1 MMINYRRLL
10 LPLTLAALL
19 AGYLM
24 LAPAAGAA
32 SSSIG
37 DSEEISALL
46 SNARFEAIELR
57 DDSDKMLSFSRSV
70 LPSQNFAGKLTDV
83 KDHVNKAG
91 KLLAKLDQARRTG
104 SPWQQQAID
113 HITPVLKELAANT
126 EATINHFNDNRML
139 VHSKELVE
147 YCSVNYELAK
157 ELAALVEDFIDY
169 GESQAKFAE
178 LQKKVEA
185 R

>member
-1 MMINYRRLL
+1 MTNYRRLRL
-10 LPLTLAALL
+10 SLTLAALL
-19 AGYLM
+19 GGYLM
-24 LAPAAGAA
+24 LSPVAGAA
-32 SSSIG
+32 SSSIE
-37 DSEEISALL
+37 DSEEISTLL
-46 SNARFEAIELR
+46 SNARWEALELR
-57 DDSDKMLSFSRSV
+57 DDSDKMVSFSRSALRV
-70 LPSQNFAGKLTDV
+70 QSFAGKLTEV

-91 KLLAKLDQARRTG
+91 KLLAKLDQLRGTG
-104 SPWQQQAID
+104 SPWQQQAVD
-113 HITPVLKELAANT
+113 RITPLLKELAANT

-139 VHSKELVE
+139 VHSKELAE

-169 GESQAKFAE
+169 GETQATFAE

>member
-1 MMINYRRLL
+1 MTNYIRLL

-19 AGYLM
+19 GVYLI
-24 LAPAAGAA
+24 LSPVAGAA

-37 DSEEISALL
+37 DSEEISTLL
-46 SNARFEAIELR
+46 SNARLEALELR
-57 DDSDKMLSFSRSV
+57 DDSDKMVSFSRSV
-70 LPSQNFAGKLTDV
+70 LRAQSFGGKLTEV

-91 KLLAKLDQARRTG
+91 QLLAKLDQARETG
-104 SPWQQQAID
+104 SSWQQQAID
-113 HITPVLKELAANT
+113 HIRPLLKELAANT
-126 EATINHFNDNRML
+126 EATINHFNDNKML

-157 ELAALVEDFIDY
+157 ELAALVQDFIDY
-169 GESQAKFAE
+169 GESQAKLAE

>member
-1 MMINYRRLL
+1 MMTNYRRLL

-19 AGYLM
+19 GGYLM
-24 LAPAAGAA
+24 LSPVAGAA

-91 KLLAKLDQARRTG
+91 KLLAKLDQARGTG
-104 SPWQQQAID
+104 SSWQQQAID